1 MRHAFAVAARAKP
14 QRYTPT
20 HRPKS
25 ALRFLPLVLE
35 EQPSV
40 GEPCRGFSVPWH
52 SSVFGA
58 RSGDRQ
64 HSRTVECAAV
74 TGQAPM
80 PPCRSGRRHSRME
93 RPIREWRTVPC
104 RCRRQCTSRVR
115 QHSRRACVSPTARCE
130 PLRSSG
136 RLAVVASAV
145 RVRWSLQSKP
155 TTAHVLRLWPQCRS
169 ATPGAQAPPHCG
181 VHLCRTGAFG
191 TPPKAGPL
199 LLRRRC
205 QMSVEL

>member
-1 MRHAFAVAARAKP
+1 M
-14 QRYTPT
+14 
-20 HRPKS
+20 
-25 ALRFLPLVLE
+25 LVLE

-40 GEPCRGFSVPWH
+40 GEPCRGFSVPSD
-52 SSVFGA
+52 SSVLGA
-58 RSGDRQ
+58 RSSDRQ

-136 RLAVVASAV
+136 RLAVVVQRSGAFV
-145 RVRWSLQSKP
+145 GHCIESKP
-155 TTAHVLRLWPQCRS
+155 TTAPSGLRFWPQCRS
-169 ATPGAQAPPHCG
+169 ATPGGAGAAALWS
-181 VHLCRTGAFG
+181 LCRTGAVG
-191 TPPKAGPL
+191 TPPKAGP
-199 LLRRRC
+199 LRRRC